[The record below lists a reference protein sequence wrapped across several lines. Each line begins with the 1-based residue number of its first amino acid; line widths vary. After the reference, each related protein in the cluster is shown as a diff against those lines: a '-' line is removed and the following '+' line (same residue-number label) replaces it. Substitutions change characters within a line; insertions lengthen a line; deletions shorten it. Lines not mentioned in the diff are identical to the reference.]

1 MRTEKSPTRMDCS
14 AFKRSS
20 SSGDAPP
27 LTRLSGISA
36 GTAVGDGPL
45 VLSSPTGSLFGC
57 IVSSGADEPP
67 HDVTGAGALSRPYED
82 AAAIFGLVGLR
93 QSPLGIW
100 DWNRS
105 GPPTAGAAMARA
117 HGPPTGCPPRWVIH
131 RPDADE
137 CPATG
142 WIRPCPSTPRCV
154 QVGPP
159 PDAPNAA
166 TIQWFRDRVKI
177 SCQQKTLI
185 DFKSLAP
192 RRKGL
197 REGGTGPGPVARR
210 ANQGAK
216 DTTQTTVSANE
227 AGRAAAPCAF
237 LLRPP
242 CKHCLAFRR

>member
-14 AFKRSS
+14 AFKKSS

-57 IVSSGADEPP
+57 IVSSVADEPP
-67 HDVTGAGALSRPYED
+67 HDATSAGALSRPYEG
-82 AAAIFGLVGLR
+82 AAAIFGLAGLR
-93 QSPLGIW
+93 QSPLATW
-100 DWNRS
+100 DWNRP
-105 GPPTAGAAMARA
+105 GPPSAAAAMARA
-117 HGPPTGCPPRWVIH
+117 HGPPTGCPPRRAIH

-159 PDAPNAA
+159 PDAANAA

-177 SCQQKTLI
+177 SCQQKMPI
-185 DFKSLAP
+185 DFRPLAP
-192 RRKGL
+192 RRKGFV
-197 REGGTGPGPVARR
+197 REERDPGPRCRR
-210 ANQGAK
+210 ANQGAT
-216 DTTQTTVSANE
+216 DTAQTTVSVNE
-227 AGRAAAPCAF
+227 AD
-237 LLRPP
+237 
-242 CKHCLAFRR
+242 

>member
-1 MRTEKSPTRMDCS
+1 CS

-67 HDVTGAGALSRPYED
+67 HDVTSEGALSRPYEG

-93 QSPLGIW
+93 QSPLATW
-100 DWNRS
+100 DWNRP
-105 GPPTAGAAMARA
+105 GPPSAAAAMACA
-117 HGPPTGCPPRWVIH
+117 HAPPTGCPPRRAIH
-131 RPDADE
+131 RLNADE

-177 SCQQKTLI
+177 SCQQKMPI
-185 DFKSLAP
+185 DFRLLAP
-192 RRKGL
+192 REKWIARWGA
-197 REGGTGPGPVARR
+197 GPLGPVAGGQIRARR
-210 ANQGAK
+210 TPLK
-216 DTTQTTVSANE
+216 RYVSANE
-227 AGRAAAPCAF
+227 ADRAATPCVF
-237 LLRPP
+237 LLHRR